1 MFLKVIFSSVHMGL
15 ICTCGALIVVQL
27 LLFRAIPLPFGRVLW
42 IADRFMLPDAVSVPS
57 LVDPLPFMKL
67 WQ

>member
-1 MFLKVIFSSVHMGL
+1 MGL
-15 ICTCGALIVVQL
+15 ICSCGALIVVQL
-27 LLFRAIPLPFGRVLW
+27 PLFQGISLPFGRVLW

-57 LVDPLPFMKL
+57 LLDPQPFMKL